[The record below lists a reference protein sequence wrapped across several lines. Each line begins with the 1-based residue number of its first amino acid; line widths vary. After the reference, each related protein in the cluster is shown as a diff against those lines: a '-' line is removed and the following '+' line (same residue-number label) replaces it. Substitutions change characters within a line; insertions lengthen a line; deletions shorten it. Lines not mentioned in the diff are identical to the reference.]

1 MRVDILEH
9 MEVKRFTL
17 AFHGR
22 HYQDEVIHLNSGQ
35 QLNAKYVE
43 QTSDG
48 GLEIHVSDGSLI
60 AIPSSLKES
69 VRYESPEFQDDAD
82 VETIS
87 PPRGRSGGCCG
98 GRR

>member
-22 HYQDEVIHLNSGQ
+22 HYEDEMIHLNSGQ
-35 QLNAKYVE
+35 QLNAKYVQ
-43 QTSDG
+43 QTEDG
-48 GLEIHVSDGSLI
+48 ELEIHVSDGSLI
-60 AIPSSLKES
+60 SIPSSLTKS
-69 VRYESPEFQDDAD
+69 VRYESPEFEDDSA
-82 VETIS
+82 VETIR
-87 PPRGRSGGCCG
+87 PPRGRGGGCCG